1 MAIVEANNLFENS
14 REFPDYESQMRL
26 DRLIGLENYKT
37 RLTKMLSVLI
47 NPRSMEK
54 WVNKF
59 HGDHYEVLESIL
71 NRPPLIVLAG
81 DVGSGKTALAENI
94 SDKVAR
100 LNEIDITLLPLSL
113 SSRGQG
119 RVGEMT
125 QLVSSAFQHTKE
137 WAKKYKNENGKSR
150 GAVILLI
157 DEADALAQS
166 RESDQMHHEDR
177 AGVNA
182 FIRGIDSLA
191 NEGLPAAVIMCT
203 NRLDALD
210 PAVKRRAAEILT
222 FKRPNAEQRKSALQ
236 QVLSP
241 FGLNEATVIKIAQI
255 TGESET
261 RPYGFSFSD
270 ITQRLV
276 PAIILD
282 AYPNKAVTDD
292 RAIEVA
298 MSIQPTPPFG
308 RNIDEK

>member
-1 MAIVEANNLFENS
+1 MTTELNSLFENS
-14 REFPDYESQMRL
+14 RQFPDYEAQMRL
-26 DRLIGLENYKT
+26 DRLIGLDDYKI

-47 NPRSMEK
+47 DPRSMEK
-54 WVNKF
+54 WVNKY
-59 HGDHYEVLESIL
+59 HGDHYEVLEPIL
-71 NRPPLIVLAG
+71 SRPPLIVLAG

-100 LNEIDITLLPLSL
+100 LNRIDITLLPLSL

-125 QLVSSAFQHTKE
+125 QLVSSAFQQTKDL
-137 WAKKYKNENGKSR
+137 ARKYKSESGKSR

-166 RESDQMHHEDR
+166 RESEQMHHEDR

-191 NEGLPAAVIMCT
+191 SDVLPAAVIMCT

-210 PAVKRRAAEILT
+210 PAVKRRAAEILP
-222 FKRPNAEQRKSALQ
+222 FKRPNAEQRKS
-236 QVLSP
+236 VLEQTLAP
-241 FGLNEATVIKIAQI
+241 FGLDNGTIEKIVEI
-255 TGESET
+255 TGATSKKT
-261 RPYGFSFSD
+261 YGFSFSD

-276 PAIILD
+276 PSIILD
-282 AYPNKAVTDD
+282 AFPNKPVTKE

-298 MSIQPTPPFG
+298 LSIQPTPPFRG
-308 RNIDEK
+308 GL

>member
-1 MAIVEANNLFENS
+1 MTTELNSLFENS
-14 REFPDYESQMRL
+14 RQFPDYEAQMRL
-26 DRLIGLENYKT
+26 DRLIGLDDYKI

-47 NPRSMEK
+47 DPRSMEK
-54 WVNKF
+54 WVNKY
-59 HGDHYEVLESIL
+59 HGDHYEVLEPIL
-71 NRPPLIVLAG
+71 SRPPLIVLAG

-100 LNEIDITLLPLSL
+100 LNKIDITLLPLSL

-125 QLVSSAFQHTKE
+125 QLVSSAFQQTNDL
-137 WAKKYKNENGKSR
+137 ARKYKSESGKSR

-166 RESDQMHHEDR
+166 RESEQMHHEDR

-191 NEGLPAAVIMCT
+191 SDVLPAAVIMCT

-210 PAVKRRAAEILT
+210 PAVKRRAAEILP
-222 FKRPNAEQRKSALQ
+222 FKRPSAEQRKS
-236 QVLSP
+236 VLEQTLAP
-241 FGLNEATVIKIAQI
+241 FGLDNGTIEKIVEI
-255 TGESET
+255 TGETSEKT
-261 RPYGFSFSD
+261 YGFSFSD

-276 PAIILD
+276 PSIILD
-282 AYPNKAVTDD
+282 AFPNKPVTKE
-292 RAIEVA
+292 RAIVVA
-298 MSIQPTPPFG
+298 MSIQPTPPFCG
-308 RNIDEK
+308 AVNEQ

>member
-1 MAIVEANNLFENS
+1 MTIVEANRLFENS
-14 REFPDYESQMRL
+14 MEFPDYEAQMRL
-26 DRLIGLENYKT
+26 DRLIGLENYKL

-59 HGDHYEVLESIL
+59 HGDHYEVLEPIL
-71 NRPPLIVLAG
+71 SRPPLIVLAG

-100 LNEIDITLLPLSL
+100 LNDIGVTMLPLSL

-125 QLVSSAFQHTKE
+125 QLVSNAFQQTKE
-137 WAKKYKNENGKSR
+137 LAKKYKSETGKSR

-191 NEGLPAAVIMCT
+191 SEGLPVAVIMCT

-210 PAVKRRAAEILT
+210 PAVKRRAAEILP
-222 FKRPNAEQRKSALQ
+222 FKRPNEEQRNS
-236 QVLSP
+236 VLEQTLAP
-241 FGLNEATVIKIAQI
+241 FGLDSSTISKLAGV
-255 TGESET
+255 TGQSNA
-261 RPYGFSFSD
+261 RKYGFSFSD

-282 AYPNKAVTDD
+282 AYPNKAVTKE
-292 RAIEVA
+292 RALEVA

-308 RNIDEK
+308 GVVDEQ